1 MSAKEMF
8 EELNYYQITG
18 MKKMPII
25 YQNTTPAYKTTI
37 EFNEYADTLKIIK
50 FDTVMNNYKEITRIS
65 LEELQAI
72 NKQVEELGWNNER

>member
-1 MSAKEMF
+1 MTAREMF
-8 EELNYYQITG
+8 EKLNYYQITG
-18 MKKMPII
+18 MRKMPII

-50 FDTVMNNYKEITRIS
+50 FDTVMNNHKVITRIS

-72 NKQVEELGWNNER
+72 NMQINELGWNND